1 MDDMFRLGGKVAV
14 VIGGA
19 GGIGELIAAGLAKQG
34 AKVAIASRSI
44 EKLEEVAHRI
54 QSESKSEVVA
64 FQVDVTNEQSVAQL
78 VEMVV
83 SRFETVD
90 ILVNSQGVNLKKPA
104 AEFPVDDWDLM
115 FDVNV
120 KGTMLTCREFGK
132 VMIGKKKGKIIN
144 LSSVRGIRATL
155 WGGNEAYCAT
165 KGAVDMITR
174 TLAAEWAP
182 HNINVNAI
190 APSLIYT
197 ELAARTLQDP
207 ERLQRYL
214 ANVPLKRVG
223 QPKDVVGVCV
233 FLASDA
239 SDFITG
245 QILYV
250 DGGLTA
256 VA

>member
-1 MDDMFRLGGKVAV
+1 MSDMFSLEGKVAT

-34 AKVAIASRSI
+34 AKVAIASRNI
-44 EKLEEVAHRI
+44 QKLGEVAQRI
-54 QSESKSEVVA
+54 QSESQSEVVA
-64 FQVDVTNEQSVAQL
+64 FQVDVTDEQSVARL
-78 VEMVV
+78 AEKVV
-83 SRFETVD
+83 SRFGTVD
-90 ILVNSQGVNLKKPA
+90 ILVNSQGVNLKKSA

-115 FDVNV
+115 FGVNV

-132 VMIGKKKGKIIN
+132 VMIGKRKGKIIN

-197 ELAARTLQDP
+197 ELAVRTLQDP

-223 QPKDVVGVCV
+223 QPKDVVGLCV

>member
-1 MDDMFRLGGKVAV
+1 MTDMFRLDGKVAV

-19 GGIGELIAAGLAKQG
+19 GGIGELIAAGLANQG
-34 AKVAIASRSI
+34 AKVAIASRNI
-44 EKLEEVAHRI
+44 QKLEEVAHRI
-54 QSESKSEVVA
+54 QAESESEVVA
-64 FQVDVTNEQSVAQL
+64 FQVDVTDEQSVAQL
-78 VEMVV
+78 VERVV

-90 ILVNSQGVNLKKPA
+90 ILINSQGVNLKRSA
-104 AEFPVDDWDLM
+104 AEFPVDDWELM
-115 FDVNV
+115 FGVNV

-132 VMIGKKKGKIIN
+132 VMIGKEKGKIIN
-144 LSSVRGIRATL
+144 LSSVRGIRATI

-174 TLAAEWAP
+174 SLASEWAP

-223 QPKDVVGVCV
+223 QPQDVVGVCI
-233 FLASDA
+233 FLASSA
-239 SDFITG
+239 SDFVTG
-245 QILYV
+245 QIIYL

-256 VA
+256 VG